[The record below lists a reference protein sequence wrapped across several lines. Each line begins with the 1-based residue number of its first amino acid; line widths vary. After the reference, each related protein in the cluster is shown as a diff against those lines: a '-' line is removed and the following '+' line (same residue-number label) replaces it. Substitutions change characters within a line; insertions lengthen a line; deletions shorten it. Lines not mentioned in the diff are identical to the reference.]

1 MVTPVVFHKKQN
13 LKTPLERL
21 QLIKARQ
28 GCLKLASMNP
38 ATSVSLVVTF
48 SNYISTD
55 PTQAGKGETVTASG
69 PRGHWRTSQHV
80 ADQEP

>member
-1 MVTPVVFHKKQN
+1 MPKISFREPSH
-13 LKTPLERL
+13 
-21 QLIKARQ
+21 
-28 GCLKLASMNP
+28 
-38 ATSVSLVVTF
+38 F
-48 SNYISTD
+48 SIFGGYITNYISTD

>member
-13 LKTPLERL
+13 LKTPLKRL

-38 ATSVSLVVTF
+38 ATSVSLVVTLQT
-48 SNYISTD
+48 ILARILRK
-55 PTQAGKGETVTASG
+55 QEGETVTASG